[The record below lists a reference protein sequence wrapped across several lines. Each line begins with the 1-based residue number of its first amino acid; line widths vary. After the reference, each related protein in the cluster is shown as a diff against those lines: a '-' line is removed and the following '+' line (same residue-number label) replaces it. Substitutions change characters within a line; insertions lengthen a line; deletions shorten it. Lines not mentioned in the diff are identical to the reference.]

1 MYNVQLDSRFSDETR
16 TVESGVKREISDDVF
31 CAMASRQ
38 GNLSLPWRFGVR
50 KRRAF
55 TMIELVVVI
64 AIIAILAALAIP
76 AYSVYIEKSK
86 QKRCIAEIKGI
97 EMAIAAFENERAALP
112 DTLAEVGFG
121 TTLDP
126 WGSLYQYLR
135 IEGSGMS
142 GKGSLRKDR
151 HMNPL
156 NSDYDLYSMGK
167 DRDSKLPLMNPA
179 SKDDIIRANNGAYV
193 GLAENF

>member
-1 MYNVQLDSRFSDETR
+1 MYNVQPDSRFSNEAG
-16 TVESGVKREISDDVF
+16 TVTSGAQPEISDEVF
-31 CAMASRQ
+31 CATASRQ
-38 GNLSLPWRFGVR
+38 GNLPLPWRFGVQPH
-50 KRRAF
+50 RAF

-76 AYSVYIEKSK
+76 AYSAYIEKAK
-86 QKRCIAEIKGI
+86 QKRCIVEIRGI
-97 EMAIAAFENERAALP
+97 EKAIAAFENERSALP

-135 IEGSGMS
+135 IEGSGMA
-142 GKGSLRKDR
+142 GKGKLRKDR

>member
-1 MYNVQLDSRFSDETR
+1 
-16 TVESGVKREISDDVF
+16 
-31 CAMASRQ
+31 
-38 GNLSLPWRFGVR
+38 
-50 KRRAF
+50 
-55 TMIELVVVI
+55 MIELVVVI

-76 AYSVYIEKSK
+76 AYSAYVEKAK
-86 QKRCIAEIKGI
+86 QKRCITEIRGI
-97 EMAIAAFENERAALP
+97 EKAIAAFENEHSALP

-121 TTLDP
+121 TILDP

-135 IEGSGMS
+135 IEGSGMK

-156 NSDYDLYSMGK
+156 NSDYDLYSMGR
-167 DRDSKLPLMNPA
+167 DRDSKLPLMNPV